1 MPRVRAEPQAA
12 EAAQSQ
18 SAHQRAP
25 VLALPLAL
33 MARFKRL
40 MQYEGWEIDVSRM
53 FTDTVY
59 AHGCLATAHTS
70 SDERLR
76 RTALSLFDAYGRN
89 TAEPVLH

>member
-1 MPRVRAEPQAA
+1 MPQAR
-12 EAAQSQ
+12 AQSPFAA
-18 SAHQRAP
+18 SDHLAP

-40 MQYEGWEIDVSRM
+40 MQYEGWAIDVPRM
-53 FTDTVY
+53 FVDTAY

-76 RTALSLFDAYGRN
+76 RTALSLFEAYGCN
-89 TAEPVLH
+89 TTEPVLH

>member
-1 MPRVRAEPQAA
+1 MPQART
-12 EAAQSQ
+12 ESPFAAPDQL
-18 SAHQRAP
+18 AP

-40 MQYEGWEIDVSRM
+40 MKYEGWGIDVPRM
-53 FTDTVY
+53 FTDSAY

-76 RTALSLFDAYGRN
+76 RTALSLFEAYGRN
-89 TAEPVLH
+89 TSEPVLH